1 MIECDVCVIGGGPG
15 GLIAAATLAIRGRK
29 VVVANAGPLMGY
41 GIEGAFKSKSEFE
54 ITRHYL
60 QSRFRPE
67 VFGNSSPP
75 AWHSVRAGIERSA
88 RGLNVSLQDRIRRL
102 GVTLISGH
110 ATFENRNT
118 ILVNDE
124 RVRAAQVIIA
134 TGTLP
139 RLLPGIDVDG
149 HHVVT
154 SDEIMGIDALPE
166 SLVVLGGGVI
176 GCEFAGMFA
185 ALGSQVKLID
195 TQDRILASED
205 QDISDF
211 LSKAMVRN
219 GVEVMSSCRFKS
231 LKVLDSVVH
240 TRLAND
246 DTLESEVILLAVG
259 RTPCTQDLGLEHVGV
274 DVDDRGYVP
283 TNHQMQTNVSNI
295 YAVGD
300 VGLRNTPVDMAL
312 VHVAQAEGR
321 CSAYH
326 ILGEDFNQSMDHIPY
341 IIFSLPM
348 VAGAGLAESLAGEK
362 YGKVRVGKY
371 PFGRNHRAHA
381 MGSPFGF
388 VKLIV
393 GPDGDDRMLGIR
405 AIGRDVDS
413 LISAASIMIE
423 QQLPYTYLINSI
435 MPHPSLMECLQ
446 GAANIIS
453 GDALAFEEH
462 EEFPAEGY
470 LPSVGSK

>member
-1 MIECDVCVIGGGPG
+1 M
-15 GLIAAATLAIRGRK
+15 AAVTLALRGRN
-29 VVVANAGPLMGY
+29 VVVVNAGPLMGY

-67 VFGNSSPP
+67 VFGNASPP
-75 AWHSVRAGIERSA
+75 AWRSVRAGIERSA

-124 RVRAAQVIIA
+124 RVRAAKVIIA

-149 HHVVT
+149 RHVVT
-154 SDEIMGIDALPE
+154 SDEIMEIDSLPE

-211 LSKAMVRN
+211 LSKAMARN

-231 LKVLDSVVH
+231 LEVENGVVH

-246 DTLESEVILLAVG
+246 ATLESEVILLAVG

-283 TNHQMQTNVSNI
+283 TNQQMQTNVSNI

-348 VAGAGLAESLAGEK
+348 VAGAGLAESLAREK

-405 AIGRDVDS
+405 AIGRDVDY

-423 QQLPYTYLINSI
+423 QQLPYTYLLNAI

-470 LPSVGSK
+470 LPS

>member
-15 GLIAAATLAIRGRK
+15 GLTAAVTLALRGRK
-29 VVVANAGPLMGY
+29 VVVANGGPLMGY

-67 VFGNSSPP
+67 VFGDSSPP
-75 AWHSVRAGIERSA
+75 AWQNVRAGIERSA
-88 RGLNVSLQDRIRRL
+88 QGLNVSLENRLRRL

-118 ILVNDE
+118 ILVNDAS
-124 RVRAAQVIIA
+124 VRAQQVIIA

-139 RLLPGIDVDG
+139 RLLPGVEVDG
-149 HHVVT
+149 HHIVT
-154 SDEIMGIDALPE
+154 SDEIMGIDSLPE

-211 LSKAMVRN
+211 LSRAMARN

-231 LKVLDSVVH
+231 LKVLDGVVH

-259 RTPCTQDLGLEHVGV
+259 RTPYTQDLGLERVGV
-274 DVDDRGYVP
+274 DLDDRGYIP
-283 TNHQMQTNVSNI
+283 TNPQMQTNISNI

-300 VGLRNTPVDMAL
+300 VGMRDTPVDMAL

-348 VAGAGLAESLAGEK
+348 VAGAGLAESVAREK

-405 AIGRDVDS
+405 GIGRDTDS

-423 QQLPYTYLINSI
+423 QQLPYTYLLNSI

-446 GAANIIS
+446 GAASIIS
-453 GDALAFEEH
+453 GDALAFEED
-462 EEFPAEGY
+462 EEFPAEG
-470 LPSVGSK
+470 LFPS

>member
-15 GLIAAATLAIRGRK
+15 GLGAAVTLAMRGRN
-29 VVVANAGPLMGY
+29 VVVVNAGPLMGY
-41 GIEGAFKSKSEFE
+41 GIEGAFKSKSEYE

-88 RGLNVSLQDRIRRL
+88 HWLNVSLEDRLRRL
-102 GVTLISGH
+102 GVKLIGGH

-124 RVRAAQVIIA
+124 SVQAAQVIIA

-154 SDEIMGIDALPE
+154 SDEIMGVDSLPE

-195 TQDRILASED
+195 TQDRILSSED

-211 LSKAMVRN
+211 LSKAMSRN

-231 LKVLDSVVH
+231 LKVLNGVVY

-259 RTPCTQDLGLEHVGV
+259 RTPCTQDLGLERVGV

-283 TNHQMQTNVSNI
+283 TNRQMLTNISNI

-300 VGLRNTPVDMAL
+300 VGMRNTPVDMAL

-321 CSAYH
+321 CAAYH
-326 ILGEDFNQSMDHIPY
+326 ILGEDFKQSMDHIPY

-348 VAGAGLAESLAGEK
+348 VAGAGLAEGVAREK

-371 PFGRNHRAHA
+371 PFWRNHRAHA

-405 AIGRDVDS
+405 AIGRDADS

-423 QQLPYTYLINSI
+423 QQLPYTYLLNSI

-453 GDALAFEEH
+453 GDALAFEEE
-462 EEFPAEGY
+462 EEFPPEGY
-470 LPSVGSK
+470 LPS

>member
-15 GLIAAATLAIRGRK
+15 GLTAAATLAIRGRK
-29 VVVANAGPLMGY
+29 VVVLNEGPLMGY

-54 ITRHYL
+54 ITSHYL
-60 QSRFRPE
+60 QSRLRPE
-67 VFGNSSPP
+67 VFGNLSPP
-75 AWHSVRAGIERSA
+75 SWHRVQAGIERSA
-88 RGLNVSLQDRIRRL
+88 AGLNAHLEVRLRRL
-102 GVTLISGH
+102 GVTVIGGH
-110 ATFENRNT
+110 ATFEDCNT
-118 ILVNDE
+118 ILINDE
-124 RVRAAQVIIA
+124 SVRAAHVIIA

-139 RLLPGIDVDG
+139 RLLPGVEVDG
-149 HHVVT
+149 RHVVT
-154 SDEIMGIDALPE
+154 SDEIMGVNSLPE

-195 TQDRILASED
+195 TQSRILASED

-211 LSKAMVRN
+211 LSKAMARN

-231 LKVLDSVVH
+231 LKIENGVVH
-240 TRLAND
+240 TRLVND
-246 DTLESEVILLAVG
+246 ITLQSEVVLLAVG
-259 RTPCTQDLGLEHVGV
+259 RTPCTQDLNLEGAGV
-274 DVDDRGYVP
+274 ELDERGYIP
-283 TNHQMQTNVSNI
+283 TNQRMQTNISNI

-326 ILGEDFNQSMDHIPY
+326 ILGQDFHQSMDHIPY

-348 VAGAGLAESLAGEK
+348 VAGAGLSESAASEK

-393 GPDGDDRMLGIR
+393 GPDGDDRIVGIR
-405 AIGRDVDS
+405 AIGRDADS

-423 QQLPYTYLINSI
+423 QQLPYTYLLNSI

-446 GAANIIS
+446 GAAGIIS
-453 GDALAFEEH
+453 GDMLAFEEH
-462 EEFPAEGY
+462 EEYPVEGF
-470 LPSVGSK
+470 LSS

>member
-1 MIECDVCVIGGGPG
+1 MIEYDVCVVGGGPG
-15 GLIAAATLAIRGRK
+15 GLTAAATLAIRGRK
-29 VVVANAGPLMGY
+29 VVVVNGGPLMGY

-67 VFGNSSPP
+67 VFGDSSPP
-75 AWHSVRAGIERSA
+75 AWQNVRAGIERSA
-88 RGLNVSLQDRIRRL
+88 RGLNVSLENRLRRF

-124 RVRAAQVIIA
+124 SVRAAQVIIA
-134 TGTLP
+134 TGTVP

-149 HHVVT
+149 HHIVT
-154 SDEIMGIDALPE
+154 SDEIMGIDSLPE

-231 LKVLDSVVH
+231 LKVLDGVVH

-259 RTPCTQDLGLEHVGV
+259 RTPCTQDLGLERVGV

-283 TNHQMQTNVSNI
+283 TNPQMQTNISNI

-300 VGLRNTPVDMAL
+300 VGMRNTPVDMAL

-326 ILGEDFNQSMDHIPY
+326 ILGKDFSQSMDHIPY

-348 VAGAGLAESLAGEK
+348 VAGAGLAESIAIEK

-405 AIGRDVDS
+405 AIGRDADS

-423 QQLPYTYLINSI
+423 QQLPYTYLLNSI

-446 GAANIIS
+446 GAASIIS
-453 GDALAFEEH
+453 GDALAFEKD

-470 LPSVGSK
+470 LPS

>member
-15 GLIAAATLAIRGRK
+15 GLTAAATLAIRGRK
-29 VVVANAGPLMGY
+29 VVVVNEGPLMGY

-60 QSRFRPE
+60 QSRLRPE
-67 VFGNSSPP
+67 VFGNLSPP
-75 AWHSVRAGIERSA
+75 SWHKVQAGIERSA
-88 RGLNVSLQDRIRRL
+88 EGLNAILEVRFRRL
-102 GVTLISGH
+102 GVTVIGGH
-110 ATFENRNT
+110 ATFEDRNT
-118 ILVNDE
+118 ILINDE
-124 RVRAAQVIIA
+124 SVRTAHVIIA

-139 RLLPGIDVDG
+139 RLLPGVDVDG
-149 HHVVT
+149 RHVVT
-154 SDEIMGIDALPE
+154 SDEIMGVDSLPE

-195 TQDRILASED
+195 TQSRILASED

-211 LSKAMVRN
+211 LSKAMARN

-231 LKVLDSVVH
+231 LKIENGVVH
-240 TRLAND
+240 TRLVND
-246 DTLESEVILLAVG
+246 VTLQSEVVLLAVG
-259 RTPCTQDLGLEHVGV
+259 RTPCTQDLNLEGAGV
-274 DVDDRGYVP
+274 ELDERGYIP
-283 TNHQMQTNVSNI
+283 TNQRMQTNISNI

-326 ILGEDFNQSMDHIPY
+326 ILGQDFHQSMDHIPY

-348 VAGAGLAESLAGEK
+348 VAGAGLSESVASEK

-393 GPDGDDRMLGIR
+393 GPDGDDRILGIR
-405 AIGRDVDS
+405 AIGRDADS

-423 QQLPYTYLINSI
+423 QQLPYTYLLNSI

-446 GAANIIS
+446 GAAGIIS
-453 GDALAFEEH
+453 GDVLAFEEH
-462 EEFPAEGY
+462 EEYPVEGFP
-470 LPSVGSK
+470 SS

>member
-15 GLIAAATLAIRGRK
+15 GLIAAVTLAIRGRK
-29 VVVANAGPLMGY
+29 VIVANDGPLMGY

-75 AWHSVRAGIERSA
+75 AWHRVRAGIERSA
-88 RGLNVSLQDRIRRL
+88 EGLNANLEDRLRRL
-102 GVTLISGH
+102 GVELISGH
-110 ATFENRNT
+110 AIFENRNT
-118 ILVNDE
+118 VLVNDE
-124 RVRAAQVIIA
+124 SVRAAQIIIA

-154 SDEIMGIDALPE
+154 SDEIMRIDSLPE

-185 ALGSQVKLID
+185 ALGSRVKLID

-231 LKVLDSVVH
+231 LKIKNGVVH

-246 DTLESEVILLAVG
+246 VSLESETVLLAVG
-259 RTPCTQDLGLEHVGV
+259 RTPYTRELNLEIVGV

-283 TNHQMQTNVSNI
+283 TNKNMQTNVPNI

-300 VGLRNTPVDMAL
+300 VGMRNTPVDMAL

-326 ILGEDFNQSMDHIPY
+326 ILGEDFYQSMDHIPY

-348 VAGAGLAESLAGEK
+348 VAGAGLSESVASEK
-362 YGKVRVGKY
+362 YGNVRVGKY

-393 GPDGDDRMLGIR
+393 RPEGDDRIVGIR
-405 AIGRDVDS
+405 AIGRDADS

-423 QQLPYTYLINSI
+423 QQLPYTYLLNSI

-446 GAANIIS
+446 GAAAIVF
-453 GDALAFEEH
+453 GDALAFEED
-462 EEFPAEGY
+462 EGFPSEAY
-470 LPSVGSK
+470 LPF